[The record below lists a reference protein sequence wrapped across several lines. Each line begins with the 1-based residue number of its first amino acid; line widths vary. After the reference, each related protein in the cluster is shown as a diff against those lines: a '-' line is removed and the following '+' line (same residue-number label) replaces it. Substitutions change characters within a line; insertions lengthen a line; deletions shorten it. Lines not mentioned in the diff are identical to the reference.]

1 MKVWLFLRVGYP
13 KRIAG
18 SYLLSGKDYDRL
30 LGKEIYDEV
39 VEFLRGVDDYGFDGV
54 FFPEHHSRAANGL
67 SPSPNIFV
75 AMTAVLTQRIKI
87 GLMGNCLPLHHPV
100 RLGEELALLDNLT
113 NGRLVVGMT
122 RGGDFWAFNIA
133 SEESRERFEEGWEII
148 AKGWQAEEPFEYHGK
163 YWDLDYVAFLPRP
176 LQKPFPQ
183 TWIPSISAESIE
195 WAAKNRICLA
205 ASWSPTSQIKES
217 FAYYR
222 QYAEEHCGWAPGAD
236 HCIVSRDVYVAETNA
251 KARAEAEANLLV
263 GPAEEFG
270 GAPKK
275 YGRNVADKYFSERAT
290 DYKKT
295 EHVGVMEI
303 KNWSFEKL
311 NEEGIAIVGDPDYV
325 TEQLIHQCRT
335 LGTEKIMMRPVFGRL
350 RLPEVKNSLKLVAEE
365 VLPNLAKESVAVS
378 SRASSVPA

>member
-1 MKVWLFLRVGYP
+1 
-13 KRIAG
+13 
-18 SYLLSGKDYDRL
+18 
-30 LGKEIYDEV
+30 
-39 VEFLRGVDDYGFDGV
+39 
-54 FFPEHHSRAANGL
+54 
-67 SPSPNIFV
+67 
-75 AMTAVLTQRIKI
+75 MTAVLTKRIKI

-122 RGGDFWAFNIA
+122 RGGDFWAFNLA

-176 LQKPFPQ
+176 LQKPFPE

-275 YGRNVADKYFSERAT
+275 YGRSVADKYFSERAT

-350 RLPEVKNSLKLVAEE
+350 RLSEVKNSLKLVAEE
-365 VLPNLAKESVAVS
+365 VLPNLAKESIAVS